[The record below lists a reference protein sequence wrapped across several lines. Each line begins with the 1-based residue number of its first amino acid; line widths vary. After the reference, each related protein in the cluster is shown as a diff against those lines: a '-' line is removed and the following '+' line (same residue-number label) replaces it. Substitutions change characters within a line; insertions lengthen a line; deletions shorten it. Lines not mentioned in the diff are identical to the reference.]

1 MKLVSYF
8 VNYIYPNK
16 ITLYVPYNMPS
27 KPKTSAFL
35 EQKDDQYRQLIE
47 FSPIAIGVM
56 VDGNILFLNSA
67 GANLFGAINPGQII
81 GRSLIAF
88 LQPDHQEIVRKQF
101 KCLVDE
107 GIEFQP
113 LETRLLRL
121 DTIEVNVEL
130 MATQFIYGKK
140 PAIQFALYNITKRK
154 KLEAELFQSKHDWEN
169 TFHAITDVITLHDK
183 DFNIIYANKAAEKT
197 LNLPM
202 IRTDSLNKCYRYYHG
217 TKCPP
222 DGCPSCSCL
231 SSEAPAT
238 FELFEP
244 HLNMYVEIRSMPR
257 FDSGNKL
264 IGLIHIARDITER
277 KRVELELKTAKNELE
292 MRVEERTSEL
302 KKINLQLEE
311 KIAERKIAVE
321 ALQKSEYKYR
331 NLSQEFDTLLN
342 CIPDNLILLSS
353 DLKIMWYNKAVTSSF
368 GKRQSDPTGQ
378 YCYSLCCSNL
388 SPCDN
393 CPTLKSFI
401 SGIEEASEIS
411 TPEGK
416 IWDVRAFPI
425 KDDRG
430 KVKNVIELARDVT
443 EKVNLQA
450 GAMRTRH
457 LASLG
462 ELAAGVAHEINN
474 PVNNIIN
481 YAQLIIDEFEK
492 EQRDDELAQRII
504 RDGDRIATIVRSL
517 LSFARIRKEE
527 KNYIYLHEIFSDT
540 LSLTAAQIRKDGIHL
555 KVNLPSKFCKVPV
568 HPQQIQQ
575 VILNIISNARY
586 ALNQKYPGT
595 HENKMLE
602 ITCDKVTNNDLTY
615 ARIVFH
621 DRGIGISSSIIDK
634 VINPFFSTKPNRMGT
649 GLGLSISHGIIT
661 EHGGK
666 LTINSVEGE
675 YTKIR
680 IDLPTLIVETE

>member
-1 MKLVSYF
+1 MQ
-8 VNYIYPNK
+8 
-16 ITLYVPYNMPS
+16 
-27 KPKTSAFL
+27 
-35 EQKDDQYRQLIE
+35 QKNDQYRQLIE
-47 FSPIAIGVM
+47 LSPIAIGAM
-56 VDGNILFLNSA
+56 AHENILFLNSK
-67 GANLFGAINPGQII
+67 GVSLFGAVSPEQII
-81 GRSLIAF
+81 GKPFIDF
-88 LQPDHQEIVRKQF
+88 LHPDHQGIIRKQF
-101 KCLVDE
+101 LSLINE
-107 GIEFQP
+107 GSEFQP
-113 LETRLLRL
+113 LETKLLRL
-121 DTIEVNVEL
+121 DKTELDVEL
-130 MATQFIYGKK
+130 MATQFINGNK
-140 PAIQFALYNITKRK
+140 PAVQFTLYNITKRK
-154 KLEAELFQSKHDWEN
+154 KLESELFQSKHDWES

-183 DFNIIYANKAAEKT
+183 NFNIIYANKAANKT
-197 LNLPM
+197 LNLPT
-202 IRTDSLNKCYRYYHG
+202 INTDKVHKCFSYYHG

-222 DGCPSCSCL
+222 DGCPSCNCL
-231 SSEAPAT
+231 ITETPAT

-257 FDSGNKL
+257 FDRENTL

-277 KRVELELKTAKNELE
+277 KRVEEELKKAKSELE

-302 KKINLQLEE
+302 KNINEQLKEE
-311 KIAERKIAVE
+311 IAERKIAVE

-331 NLSQEFDTLLN
+331 NLSQEFNTLLN

-353 DLKIMWYNKAVTSSF
+353 DLKIMWYNKAASSAF
-368 GKRQSDPTGQ
+368 GKHESEPAGQ
-378 YCYSLCCSNL
+378 YCYSLCCNNI

-393 CPTLKSFI
+393 CPTLKSFT
-401 SGIEEASEIS
+401 SGIEETAEIS

-416 IWDVRAFPI
+416 IWDLRAFPI
-425 KDDRG
+425 KDDYG

-450 GAMRTRH
+450 GAMRSRH

-504 RDGDRIATIVRSL
+504 KDGDRIATIVRSL

-540 LSLTAAQIRKDGIHL
+540 LSLTSAQIRKDGIHL
-555 KVNLPSKFCKVPV
+555 KVNIPSSFCKVPV

-575 VILNIISNARY
+575 VFLNIISNARY
-586 ALNQKYPGT
+586 AMNQKYPGT
-595 HENKMLE
+595 HENKILE
-602 ITCDKVTNNDLTY
+602 ITCEKVVINNFPF

-621 DRGIGISSSIIDK
+621 DRGTGISSSIVDK

-666 LTINSVEGE
+666 LIISSIEGE
-675 YTKIR
+675 YTKII
-680 IDLPTLIVETE
+680 IDLPTSIMETE

>member
-1 MKLVSYF
+1 M
-8 VNYIYPNK
+8 
-16 ITLYVPYNMPS
+16 PYKS
-27 KPKTSAFL
+27 KTNGYLQLKN
-35 EQKDDQYRQLIE
+35 EQYRQFIE
-47 FSPIAIGVM
+47 LSPIAIGAM
-56 VDGNILFLNSA
+56 TNENILFLNSA
-67 GANLFGAINPGQII
+67 GANLFGAVNPEQII
-81 GRSLIAF
+81 GKPFIEF
-88 LQPDHQEIVRKQF
+88 LHPDHQDIVRKQF
-101 KCLVDE
+101 HSLINE
-107 GIEFQP
+107 GCEFQP
-113 LETRLLRL
+113 LETKLLRL
-121 DTIEVNVEL
+121 DKTELDVEL
-130 MATQFIYGKK
+130 MATQFINDKIT
-140 PAIQFALYNITKRK
+140 AVQFTLYNITKRK
-154 KLEAELFQSKHDWEN
+154 KLESELFQSKHDWES

-183 DFNIIYANKAAEKT
+183 DFNIIYANKAAQKT

-202 IRTDSLNKCYRYYHG
+202 INSDTVKKCFSYYHG

-222 DGCPSCSCL
+222 DGCPSCNCL
-231 SSEAPAT
+231 ITEAPAT

-244 HLNMYVEIRSMPR
+244 HLKMHIEIRSMPR
-257 FDSGNKL
+257 FDRENKL

-277 KRVELELKTAKNELE
+277 QRVDEELKKAKNELE

-302 KKINLQLEE
+302 IKINDLLKEE
-311 KIAERKIAVE
+311 IAERKIAVE

-331 NLSQEFDTLLN
+331 NLSQEFNTLLN

-353 DLKIMWYNKAVTSSF
+353 DLKIMWYNRAVSSTF
-368 GKRQSDPTGQ
+368 GKCDSEPAGQ
-378 YCYSLCCSNL
+378 YCYSLCCNNI

-393 CPTLKSFI
+393 CPTLKSFT
-401 SGIEEASEIS
+401 SGIEETSEIS

-416 IWDVRAFPI
+416 IWDIRAFPI
-425 KDDRG
+425 KDDYG

-450 GAMRTRH
+450 GAMRSRH

-474 PVNNIIN
+474 PVNNIVN

-492 EQRDDELAQRII
+492 EQRDAELAQRII
-504 RDGDRIATIVRSL
+504 KDGDRIATIVRSL

-540 LSLTAAQIRKDGIHL
+540 LSLTSAQIRKDGIHL
-555 KVNLPSKFCKVPV
+555 KVNIPSSFCKVPV

-575 VILNIISNARY
+575 VFLNIISNARY

-595 HENKMLE
+595 HENKILE
-602 ITCDKVTNNDLTY
+602 ITCEKVVINHSPF

-621 DRGIGISSSIIDK
+621 DRGTGISSNIVDK
-634 VINPFFSTKPNRMGT
+634 VINPFFSTKANRMGT

-666 LTINSVEGE
+666 LIINSIEGE
-675 YTKIR
+675 YTKVI
-680 IDLPTLIVETE
+680 IDLPTSIMETE